1 MFVLARCVTIPDKHT
16 SLAYLES
23 DAAFLLT
30 AFGTAAVCCHRAF
43 TSLLIII
50 NPTPLV
56 WPRFLAAP
64 LLDEDDEGVA
74 ASAGRMGRRPRE
86 SVVVVVTADA
96 ASAA

>member
-1 MFVLARCVTIPDKHT
+1 MLVLARCVTIPDEHT

-50 NPTPLV
+50 NPTH
-56 WPRFLAAP
+56 
-64 LLDEDDEGVA
+64 DIHVA
-74 ASAGRMGRRPRE
+74 ATVKHLR
-86 SVVVVVTADA
+86 TL
-96 ASAA
+96 